1 MFNRSILFSLLLM
14 ASCSK
19 SGGDS
24 NAQGDMLRPT
34 QEEGAAGA
42 PVTSS
47 CPPGE
52 EAACNDPCAAVHPGP
67 DGTCDPNALCGDPD
81 CHVDEGTGGAGPGD
95 DICAGVRIGSDGVC
109 DPDALCGD
117 PDCPVDDGAGGAAP
131 GNNCPPGEEEACNDP
146 CANVFP
152 APDGTCDPEALCGD
166 PDCIAEDPCANVRPL
181 PPDGTCNPDW
191 ICDPDCM

>member
-52 EAACNDPCAAVHPGP
+52 EAWGLHP
-67 DGTCDPNALCGDPD
+67 
-81 CHVDEGTGGAGPGD
+81 TGW
-95 DICAGVRIGSDGVC
+95 R
-109 DPDALCGD
+109 
-117 PDCPVDDGAGGAAP
+117 GG
-131 GNNCPPGEEEACNDP
+131 
-146 CANVFP
+146 P
-152 APDGTCDPEALCGD
+152 APTASVP
-166 PDCIAEDPCANVRPL
+166 
-181 PPDGTCNPDW
+181 W
-191 ICDPDCM
+191 